1 MPFSHICIL
10 WFDVFANFEDLKK
23 SELDTCLSRNMPF
36 SLSATCALLESMF
49 LRLLFKLKR
58 PNWSFASAEM
68 CIIIVWA
75 LFGFDAACNF
85 CKKKKCKKWHL
96 PQPKYAKYGFHQIC
110 MLYLP
115 LLLWKNTN
123 DTNIVICIS
132 QKHVLPRFLRISAL
146 NQKGPRRTEK
156 KRFSTTLLH
165 KNPRGSRYQLDG
177 ILYHTMICC
186 TRL

>member
-1 MPFSHICIL
+1 MSEFDTCLSQHMPSSHICIL

-85 CKKKKCKKWHL
+85 CKKKECKNWHL
-96 PQPKYAKYGFHQIC
+96 PQPKYEKSGFHQIC

-115 LLLWKNTN
+115 LLLSKKKEKWYKNCNLHQPKTCF
-123 DTNIVICIS
+123 TKIS
-132 QKHVLPRFLRISAL
+132 QNFSPQPEGTTTNRKKTVLHNVAS
-146 NQKGPRRTEK
+146 QKPPGI
-156 KRFSTTLLH
+156 TL
-165 KNPRGSRYQLDG
+165 P
-177 ILYHTMICC
+177 IV
-186 TRL
+186 